1 MAHFRKFV
9 VRLSA
14 GYRNVRA
21 LTALLT
27 LPVLSAIGY
36 PVCLSAQAGK
46 IAASEQPDVQAG
58 SGDGKSEP
66 ADIVVTGRRYG
77 EAKVAAE
84 NEFDENQIAAQ
95 GADSIQDLLTRLAPF
110 IGKGGE
116 APVILINGRPA
127 GFDQSVLVY
136 PAEAL
141 SRLAVLKPEAAA
153 RYGAPAGKRVVNLV
167 LKQKFSSLTAD
178 TGVNWATRGGQRG
191 GALSVGRTAISG
203 DTRWNV
209 QVRLARDSALLKS
222 VRTIPR
228 PAGVFD
234 GVGYVSGLD
243 GGEIDH
249 ALSDAVG
256 QVVTVAAI
264 PPRAGSGPPAIGDFV
279 ATANKSH
286 AVDPNAFDTLLP
298 SRQTIALNAGV
309 TRPLGEFF
317 LSFDLN
323 ANSSRV
329 RGLRGLPMASF
340 VIPAGSPWSLFDED
354 VLVTR
359 PFAGARA
366 LRNDND
372 ARSIGGSLSL
382 TGATGGWQT
391 SVALSYL
398 RSWNDNVLE
407 SGIDIARIRQ
417 LVDAGDPGFNPYG
430 PWDKSLMLV
439 TRSRSSGNNLGAR
452 LNIQKK
458 MADLPAG
465 PLAWSLVAD
474 ASRAGIDS
482 RQTGNTGTAPT
493 RTDVTFSQANGQMSL
508 AIPLGRRGRAGLGR
522 LGDLSVDLWIGGQAM
537 TRTSSQSRFGGGL
550 NWSPIRTVQLN
561 GIFEHAGTAPSFD
574 QRDAPL
580 VRTVNRV
587 FDYTRQEVAE
597 PVWTMGGNP
606 DLQRGS
612 RRTISLS
619 AMAQPL
625 GDQSLSLNMNYRQTV
640 ANGGSAGFP
649 ELSPAIEAAFPERVT
664 RDASG
669 QLIAIDARPINILR
683 DTDADLFSTI
693 ALRFSGAGHGAAGQ
707 SAMPGDPIQFT
718 LSLNHRWRLKSEMV
732 IRPGVPAIDRLGGGT
747 GASRHSLNLQL
758 GAGKRGIGASLNAAW
773 SSPARID
780 EGTSNE
786 ALQIRPPTIFNVSAF
801 VDPDQLFPQLKD
813 RAMAKNLNISVSV
826 DNILNGYSR
835 VMRADGSVPVGF
847 SHDEV
852 DPLGRTVRLTVR
864 KRF

>member
-1 MAHFRKFV
+1 M
-9 VRLSA
+9 
-14 GYRNVRA
+14 RA

-27 LPVLSAIGY
+27 LPVLSVVGHPLCAD
-36 PVCLSAQAGK
+36 AQAGK
-46 IAASEQPDVQAG
+46 IAASKQPEVQAG
-58 SGDGKSEP
+58 PSDGKSDQ

-110 IGKGGE
+110 IGNGGD
-116 APVILINGRPA
+116 APVLLINGRPA

-167 LKQKFSSLTAD
+167 LKQKFASLTAD
-178 TGVNWATRGGQRG
+178 AGVNLATRGGQRG
-191 GALSVGRTAISG
+191 GVLSVGRTAISG
-203 DTRWNV
+203 ETRWNV
-209 QVRLARDSALLKS
+209 QVRIARDSALLKS
-222 VRTIPR
+222 ARMIPR
-228 PAGVFD
+228 PAGVFE
-234 GVGYVSGLD
+234 GVGYVAGLD
-243 GGEIDH
+243 GGEIDR
-249 ALSDAVG
+249 ALSDVAG
-256 QVVTVAAI
+256 RVVMVAAI
-264 PPRAGSGPPAIGDFV
+264 PADAGSGAPAIGAFV
-279 ATANKSH
+279 ATANMTR

-317 LSFDLN
+317 LSLDLN
-323 ANSSRV
+323 ANNSSV
-329 RGLRGLPMASF
+329 HGLRGLPMASF
-340 VIPAGSPWSLFDED
+340 VIPSDSPWSPFAED
-354 VLVTR
+354 VLVVR
-359 PFAGARA
+359 PFAGQRP
-366 LRNDND
+366 LRNDNN
-372 ARSIGGSLSL
+372 ARSVGASLSL

-407 SGIDIARIRQ
+407 SGIDLGRIRQ
-417 LVDAGDPGFNPYG
+417 LVDAGDAGFNPYG
-430 PWDKSLMLV
+430 PWDKSLLLV
-439 TRSRSSGNNLGAR
+439 SRSRSSGDTLGAR

-465 PLAWSLVAD
+465 PLAWSIVAD

-482 RQTGNTGTAPT
+482 RQTGNTGTPPV
-493 RTDVTFSQANGQMSL
+493 RTDVTFGQANGQMSL
-508 AIPLGRRGRAGLGR
+508 AVPLARRGRAGLGR

-550 NWSPIRTVQLN
+550 NWSPVSVVQLN

-587 FDYTRQEVAE
+587 FDYIRQEVAE

-606 DLQRGS
+606 DLQHGS
-612 RRTISLS
+612 RETISLS
-619 AMAQPL
+619 AMVQPL
-625 GDQSLSLNMNYRQTV
+625 GDQSLSLNMNYRQTL

-669 QLIAIDARPINILR
+669 QLIAIDARPINITR

-693 ALRFSGAGHGAAGQ
+693 ALRFSGAGHGPAGQ
-707 SAMPGDPIQFT
+707 GPASGNPIQFT
-718 LSLNHRWRLKSEMV
+718 ISLNHRWRLKSQMV

-747 GASRHSLNLQL
+747 GASRHALNLQL
-758 GAGKRGIGASLNAAW
+758 GAGKRGIGANINAAW
-773 SSPARID
+773 SSPSRID
-780 EGTSNE
+780 AGTSNE
-786 ALQIRPPTIFNVSAF
+786 ALHIKPPTIFNVSAF
-801 VDPDQLFPQLKD
+801 VDPDQFFPQLKD
-813 RAMAKNLNISVSV
+813 KAMVKNLNISLSV
-826 DNILNGYSR
+826 DNVLNGYSR
-835 VMRADGSVPVGF
+835 VMLRDGSVPAGF

-852 DPLGRTVRLTVR
+852 DPLGRVVRLTVR